1 MAKNVIMRTKDG
13 KILHLEC
20 HDSIP
25 STHSLAR
32 SYARIGYADGYV
44 VFSENQTEYN
54 SLGQK
59 LTEGSSEHGVY
70 LSCILRPSIFPS
82 QAGFLGAMSAVAFV
96 TALEEQTDKTLGIG
110 WVSDIFCEGERIG
123 TIATEGKLDSFMA
136 YEYIIISFTVKLTD
150 EYFPPRLSD
159 MIKKVFESENTSI
172 PLIIAKNILSKF
184 FALYPK
190 RIKTPEKFMENY
202 KRKFILGGVKAR
214 YIEDGK
220 KKRCKILGVESAD
233 GRLIVETKDGAI
245 KHISGNRNIIIP
257 DKIKLKST
265 SK

>member
-1 MAKNVIMRTKDG
+1 MANTVIMRTRDG

-20 HDSIP
+20 HDSLP
-25 STHSLAR
+25 STHELAR
-32 SYARIGYADGYV
+32 SYARAGYADGYV
-44 VFSENQTEYN
+44 VFSENQTKYN
-54 SLGQK
+54 SLSQM
-59 LTEGSSEHGVY
+59 LPSDVSEHGVY

-82 QAGFLGAMSAVAFV
+82 QAGFLGAMSAVAFIN
-96 TALEEQTDKTLGIG
+96 ALEEQTDKKLGIG

-123 TIATEGKLDSFMA
+123 TVSTEGKLDSFMA

-202 KRKFILGGVKAR
+202 KRKFILGGVSAK

-220 KKRCKILGVESAD
+220 KKRCKILGIEGSD
-233 GRLIVETKDGAI
+233 GRLIIEAKDGTI
-245 KHISGNRNIIIP
+245 KHVSGNRNIIIP
-257 DKIKLKST
+257 GKIKIK
-265 SK
+265 

>member
-1 MAKNVIMRTKDG
+1 MANTVIVRTHDG

-20 HDSIP
+20 HDSLP
-25 STHSLAR
+25 STHALAR
-32 SYARIGYADGYV
+32 SYAQAGYADGYV
-44 VFSENQTEYN
+44 VFSENQTKY
-54 SLGQK
+54 SSVGQK
-59 LTEGSSEHGVY
+59 LPPDSKEHGVY

-82 QAGFLGAMSAVAFV
+82 QAGFLGALSAVAFIN
-96 TALEEQTDKTLGIG
+96 ALEEQTDKRLGIG

-123 TIATEGKLDSFMA
+123 TIATEGKLDNFMA
-136 YEYIIISFTVKLTD
+136 YEYIIVSFTVKLTD

-184 FALYPK
+184 FALYPS
-190 RIKTPEKFMENY
+190 RVKTPEKFMENY

-220 KKRCKILGVESAD
+220 KKRCKILGVEGAD
-233 GRLIVETKDGAI
+233 GRLIIEAKDGTI
-245 KHISGNRNIIIP
+245 KHISGNRSIIIP
-257 DKIKLKST
+257 NKIKIK
-265 SK
+265 